1 MPTTSGSITELLA
14 PDLRKVYFETGK
26 ERPAEYP
33 FVFDVYDMPYNGMTD
48 QQMAGLGTMPSMP
61 ENEPFPTDDPIM
73 GSTKTYTANPYGLS
87 VEISWI
93 AWRDELYG
101 ALREMI
107 RGIAKAGRY
116 REEVSAWSA
125 LNNAFST
132 SYTGFTASESLCSTS
147 HTGLDGTTRAN
158 RPSTDIGFSITGI
171 QASITRFETQTD
183 ERDMPA
189 LIAPQMFLIA
199 PQNRFTAREI
209 LGSPKKP
216 YTTDNEINAL
226 IDEDET
232 YMVCHHLTTSTY
244 WFNLAAKGSHDL
256 QFGWRDRPIFDMFD
270 DPFTKG
276 AVVTGYQRHTLGEWG
291 SWRGIDGSTG

>member
-26 ERPAEYP
+26 EHPAEYP
-33 FVFDVYDMPYNGMTD
+33 LIFDVYDMPYNGMTD

-61 ENEPFPTDDPIM
+61 ENTAFQTDDPII
-73 GSTKTYTANPYGLS
+73 GGTKTYSASPYGLA

-107 RGIAKAGRY
+107 RGIARAGRY

-132 SYTGFTASESLCSTS
+132 SYVGFTASESLCSTA
-147 HTGLDGTTRAN
+147 HTGLDGTSRAN
-158 RPSTDIGFSITGI
+158 RPTVDIGLSITGV
-171 QASITRFETQTD
+171 QASTTRFENLTD
-183 ERDMPA
+183 ERGMPMLLA
-189 LIAPQMFLIA
+189 PSRIVIAPE
-199 PQNRFTAREI
+199 NRFTAREI
-209 LGSPKKP
+209 FGSSAKP
-216 YTTDNEINAL
+216 FTADNEINAL
-226 IDEDET
+226 IDEDLS
-232 YMVCHHLTTSTY
+232 YMVSHYLTTSTY
-244 WFNLAAKGSHDL
+244 WFMMASKGGHDL